1 MAIAKKSANAVTP
14 PRAVDEFVS
23 PLKLRFDS
31 DNPRFIEGQFKTE
44 EDIIAHLVD
53 EADVNE
59 LVQSILS
66 AGYVDYEPLI
76 VLKKD
81 HTVLEGNRRLAAL
94 RLIVDSKLRKR
105 LKYQLPNIEVPEAA
119 PETVRVRYVKDRS
132 EARSFIGFKHI
143 NGPFKWDA
151 LAKAKYAADWFNDGA
166 GADIAT
172 ISRTLGDGH
181 NTVRR
186 LVNGWY
192 ALQQAQ
198 QDGFDVSKITKRNF
212 SFSHLYTALT
222 RASVREFLGIADE
235 DMSSPPQKNPIPKAN
250 QQQLGQL
257 MSWLY
262 GQEQKDEPT
271 LIQSQNP
278 DLNILSKILAHPE
291 GKKMLLAQRDLH
303 AAYARVE
310 PASTR
315 FEDALMR
322 AAKQCE
328 DANALTGGFDG
339 DYTLMKVAE
348 GMQRTVR
355 SLYAAMKDRA
365 AQRSEE
371 EI

>member
-1 MAIAKKSANAVTP
+1 MATAKKATAVSAP
-14 PRAVDEFVS
+14 PRAADVFIA
-23 PLKLRFDS
+23 PAKLKFDL
-31 DNPRFIEGQFKTE
+31 DNPRFIEGQFKKE
-44 EDIIAHLVD
+44 EEIIEHLVD

-66 AGYVDYEPLI
+66 AGYIDYEPLI
-76 VLKKD
+76 VLQKEEV
-81 HTVLEGNRRLAAL
+81 VLEGNRRLAAL
-94 RLIVDSKLRKR
+94 RLIANPELRKK
-105 LKYQLPNIEVPEAA
+105 LKYELPKIESPEALPA
-119 PETVRVRYVKDRS
+119 TVRVRYVKDRS

-151 LAKAKYAADWFNDGA
+151 LAKAKYAAEWFNE

-198 QDGFDVSKITKRNF
+198 RDGFDVSKISKRNF

-222 RASVREFLGIADE
+222 RASVRDFLGIGDE
-235 DMSSPPQKNPIPKAN
+235 DVSSPPQKNPIPKTH
-250 QQQLGQL
+250 QQQLGQV

-262 GQEQKDEPT
+262 GQEQKNEPT

-278 DLNILSKILAHPE
+278 DLNILSKVLGHPE
-291 GKKMLLAQRDLH
+291 GRKMLLAQRDLH
-303 AAYARVE
+303 VAHARVE

-315 FEDALMR
+315 FEDALMK

-328 DANALTGGFDG
+328 DANALSGGFDG
-339 DYTLMKVAE
+339 DATLMKVAE

-355 SLYAAMKDRA
+355 SLYVAMKDRA

-371 EI
+371 EL